1 MRLSVIVPVLDEEA
15 VLAAALDRVRGGGA
29 HELIVVDGGSR
40 DATRAIAARFTDRVL
55 VTGPGRARQM
65 NAGAAVARGDTL
77 LFLHADTLLP
87 AGFADAIAAACADPR
102 VVGGRFDV
110 RLDGTSRWLPLVAAA
125 INLRSRL
132 TRIATGDQAIFV
144 RRAAFEALGGFAAV
158 PLFEDVRLTAVLR
171 HHGTVACLREQVT
184 TSARRWEQR
193 GVMRTIVLM
202 WALRLGNA
210 LGVAPERLQRFYAAV
225 R

>member
-1 MRLSVIVPVLDEEA
+1 MRLSVVVPTLNEET
-15 VLAAALDRVRGGGA
+15 VLAQTLARARDGDA
-29 HELIVVDGGSR
+29 HEVIVVDGGSR
-40 DATRAIAARFTDRVL
+40 DATRTVAARFTDRVL
-55 VTGPGRARQM
+55 VTEPGRARQM
-65 NAGAAVARGDTL
+65 NAGAAVAIGDVL

-87 AGFADAIAAACADPR
+87 AGFADAIARALADQA
-102 VVGGRFDV
+102 VIGGRFDV
-110 RLDGTSRWLPLVAAA
+110 HLDGRNRWLPLIAAA

-144 RRAAFEALGGFAAV
+144 RRAVFEALGGFPLV
-158 PLFEDVRLTAVLR
+158 PLLEDVRFTAALKR
-171 HHGTVACLREQVT
+171 RGGIACLRERVA

-193 GVMRTIVLM
+193 GVTRTILLM
-202 WALRLGNA
+202 WALRLGHA